1 MNQKTIKPDAVI
13 ATLNDLVALN
23 RDGQAGYLEAA
34 EKCLAPTTKSFCLA
48 QSRAH
53 AHFVGELQTQL
64 HILGDEPDNTG
75 SVSGAVHRA
84 WMNLKAALGGGDHT
98 VLTSIESFAEHAV
111 STYRDALA
119 ESLPLDA
126 RDIVAR
132 QFEGIKSA
140 HAEVKAL
147 RDLAVP

>member
-1 MNQKTIKPDAVI
+1 MNQNTIKPDEVI
-13 ATLNDLVALN
+13 STLNDLIALN
-23 RDGQAGYLEAA
+23 RDGQAGYQEAA
-34 EKCLAPTTKSFCLA
+34 EKCLSPTTKTLCLA
-48 QSRAH
+48 QSRSH
-53 AHFVGELQTQL
+53 AHYVGELQTQL

-75 SVSGAVHRA
+75 SVSGAMHRG
-84 WMNLKAALGGGDHT
+84 WMNLKAALGGGDHA
-98 VLTSIESFAEHAV
+98 LMTSIESFAEHAV

-132 QFEGIKSA
+132 QFEGIQLT

-147 RDLAVP
+147 RETV